1 MIDLERRKILV
12 FDLEVAAYDF
22 ETHYDEETKEYLT
35 KFATTEQE
43 KLNSIDALTFS
54 PFTSQIVCIGLYDL
68 SRDKKC
74 CLINVDENYEK
85 QPEDENEEYIFGTEK
100 EIVEIFWKSIATYK
114 YDIFVTF
121 NGREFDCPF
130 IMLRSMVLGIRP
142 SYNLMK
148 GSDFTFKDYH
158 VDLLKELTFHK
169 HSPQGARRKFTLDF
183 YCKQLG
189 VQTSKDGGVTGDM
202 VGPLFRDKQ
211 YRTIADYCIRD
222 VVTEAEL
229 FKKWNELLNFNQL
242 Y

>member
-1 MIDLERRKILV
+1 MIDLEKRKILV
-12 FDLEVAAYDF
+12 FDLEVCANDF
-22 ETHYDEETKEYLT
+22 ETYYDDETKEYLT

-43 KLNSIDALTFS
+43 KLNAIDALTFS

-68 SRDKKC
+68 SREKKC
-74 CLINVDENYEK
+74 CLINAGEGYEK
-85 QPEDENEEYIFGTEK
+85 EPEDDREEYVFGTEK
-100 EIVEIFWKSIATYK
+100 EVMEIFWNIISTYK
-114 YDIFVTF
+114 YDIYVTF

-130 IMLRSMVLGIRP
+130 VMLRSMVLGVRP
-142 SYNLMK
+142 SYNLMR

-183 YCKQLG
+183 YCKMLG
-189 VQTSKDGGVTGDM
+189 IQSSKCEGVTGED
-202 VGPLFRDKQ
+202 VGRLFKEKQ

-229 FKKWNELLNFNQL
+229 FKKWNELLNFSTT
-242 Y
+242 

>member
-1 MIDLERRKILV
+1 V
-12 FDLEVAAYDF
+12 FDLEVCAHDF
-22 ETHYDEETKEYLT
+22 ETYYDDETKEYLT
-35 KFATTEQE
+35 KFASTEQD
-43 KLNSIDALTFS
+43 KLNAIDALTFS

-74 CLINVDENYEK
+74 CLINAGECYVKE
-85 QPEDENEEYIFGTEK
+85 PEDEKEEYVFGSEK
-100 EIVEIFWKSIATYK
+100 EIMEIFWNIIATYK
-114 YDIFVTF
+114 YDIYVTF

-130 IMLRSMVLGIRP
+130 VMLRSMVLGVRP
-142 SYNLMK
+142 SYNLMR

-158 VDLLKELTFHK
+158 VDLLKEMTFHK

-189 VQTSKDGGVTGDM
+189 VQSSKEEGVTGQD
-202 VGPLFRDKQ
+202 VGRLFKEKQ

-229 FKKWNELLNFNQL
+229 FKKWNELLNFSTT
-242 Y
+242 